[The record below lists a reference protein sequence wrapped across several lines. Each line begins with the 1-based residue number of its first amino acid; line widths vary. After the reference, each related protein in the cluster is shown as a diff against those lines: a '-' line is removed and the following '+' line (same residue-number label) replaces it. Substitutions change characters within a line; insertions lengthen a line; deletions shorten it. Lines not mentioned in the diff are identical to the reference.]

1 MSKYILS
8 IDGDAVTIERIET
21 PLARVTPPVTTGN
34 APPGTFK
41 IAPVES
47 PVYNPKTFTSDWGP
61 FPSERKAQPA
71 VKRVPVRLWV
81 HHDCRSD
88 ERYNVFV
95 KLTPPG
101 ESNLYREILHNE
113 NGFYVEATQ

>member
-1 MSKYILS
+1 MSDEQK
-8 IDGDAVTIERIET
+8 T
-21 PLARVTPPVTTGN
+21 PVTTGN
-34 APPGTFK
+34 APPNTFK
-41 IAPVES
+41 ITPVES
-47 PVYNPKTFTSDWGP
+47 
-61 FPSERKAQPA
+61 PA

-101 ESNLYREILHNE
+101 DSNLYREILHDAD
-113 NGFYVEATQ
+113 GFYFEEQPE

>member
-1 MSKYILS
+1 MSDEQK
-8 IDGDAVTIERIET
+8 T
-21 PLARVTPPVTTGN
+21 PVTTGN
-34 APPGTFK
+34 APPNTFK
-41 IAPVES
+41 ITPVES
-47 PVYNPKTFTSDWGP
+47 
-61 FPSERKAQPA
+61 PA